1 MFSLFVSAAGAVIGL
16 SLFVAL
22 KGRNA
27 NAQTETLRWLA
38 LAFGLLAASAFLWQG
53 LRRFLIVIPAGEVGI
68 GETLGQVA
76 EQTLAPG
83 IHFVNPLTEVSTFST
98 RLQDLKETVE
108 TTSKE
113 GLGFKIDVSLQYRL
127 DPQRAGDVY
136 LKVGNNEKE
145 IIISRFRSL
154 VRQTTA
160 QYPLT
165 EIYGPRR
172 SQIAQFLQQEMT
184 RQLQPLGFIVEE
196 TLLREIV
203 LPESIQAAIQSKVA
217 AEQATQQIEVEIVK
231 ARKDAERKKIEAQ
244 GTAEA
249 QKILSAG
256 LTEQS
261 LRLKQIEALD
271 KLAQSQNSK
280 IIILGGKD
288 NSPLLLPSD

>member
-1 MFSLFVSAAGAVIGL
+1 MFSLFVSAIGAVIGL
-16 SLFVAL
+16 SVFAIL
-22 KGRNA
+22 KGRNG
-27 NAQTETLRWLA
+27 NPQTETLRWLA
-38 LAFGLLAASAFLWQG
+38 LAFGLLAAGAFLWQG

-83 IHFVNPLTEVSTFST
+83 IHLTNPLTEVSTFST

-136 LKVGNNEKE
+136 LKVGNNERE
-145 IIISRFRSL
+145 IITSRFRSL
-154 VRQTTA
+154 VRQVTA

-217 AEQATQQIEVEIVK
+217 AEQQTQQIEVEIVK
-231 ARKDAERKKIEAQ
+231 ARKDAERKKIEAR